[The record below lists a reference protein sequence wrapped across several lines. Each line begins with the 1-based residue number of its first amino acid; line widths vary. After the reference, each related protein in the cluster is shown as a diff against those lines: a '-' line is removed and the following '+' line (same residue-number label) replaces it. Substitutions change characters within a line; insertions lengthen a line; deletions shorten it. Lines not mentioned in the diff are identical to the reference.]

1 MTVSFATAYG
11 NTRLTA
17 LGQALSGGTLVLL
30 TSGDVE
36 VATLT
41 LSSSGSSAF
50 ASVTGKVGTFDDMTQ
65 DDSATGGVVAKFEM
79 KNSSGTTIYTGT
91 VTATGGGG
99 DITIPSTTIPAG
111 GIVDMGATAITFT
124 EP

>member
-1 MTVSFATAYG
+1 MAVSFATAYG

-17 LGQALSGGTLVLL
+17 LGQALSGGTLELL

-41 LSSSGSSAF
+41 LGSTGGTAF
-50 ASVTGKVGTFDDMTQ
+50 TSVTGKVGTFDDMTQ
-65 DDSATGGVVAKFEM
+65 DSGAAGGVVAKFAM

-99 DITIPSTTIPAG
+99 DITIPSVTIPVG
-111 GIVDMGATAITFT
+111 GIVDMGTPAITFT